1 MEGGN
6 IVVAFFL
13 GLGWDLGFF
22 DKESKIDHIL
32 LQAPPQGRPYCVVQR
47 SRVDHQLLEAHAV
60 LTVSSAPST
69 LLGHTFTLSA

>member
-32 LQAPPQGRPYCVVQR
+32 LHTPPQGLPDGVVQR
-47 SRVDHQLLEAHAV
+47 PRVDHQLLEAHAV
-60 LTVSSAPST
+60 LTVSSAPNT

>member
-1 MEGGN
+1 MGGGN
-6 IVVAFFL
+6 IDVTFFL
-13 GLGWDLGFF
+13 GMRDLGFF

-32 LQAPPQGRPYCVVQR
+32 LQAPPQGRPYCVVKR
-47 SRVDHQLLEAHAV
+47 PRVDHQLLEAHAV